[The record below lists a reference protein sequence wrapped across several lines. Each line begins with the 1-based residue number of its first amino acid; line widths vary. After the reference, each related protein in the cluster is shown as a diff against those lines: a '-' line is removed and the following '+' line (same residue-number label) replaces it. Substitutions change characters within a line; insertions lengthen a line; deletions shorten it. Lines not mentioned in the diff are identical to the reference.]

1 MYRDDVV
8 IQDYREAIRWFKIL
22 AEQDHAYAHYN
33 LGLMYQKGQ
42 GAPRDNLHAHMWFNI
57 AASDGHESAKLERDA
72 IAKEMLPA
80 DISRAQDMVQEC
92 VASNY

>member
-42 GAPRDNLHAHMWFNI
+42 GAPGIICMPI
-57 AASDGHESAKLERDA
+57 CGST
-72 IAKEMLPA
+72 
-80 DISRAQDMVQEC
+80 
-92 VASNY
+92 